1 VREMGSIK
9 VAIAGVGNCCSALVQ
24 GIYYYK
30 DSNSIGLL
38 HEQIGGYRVEDIEFV
53 AAFDIDGRK
62 VGRDLSEAIF
72 SEVNEAPRFIEVPPL
87 GVEVKKGPVLD
98 GLSVLT
104 KELIVLSEDDE
115 VDVAEELR
123 RSGAEML
130 INLVSGGAEE
140 ASRFYAEA
148 AMKAGCAFINATP
161 AMIASDPSWAK
172 RFEVSGLPVVGDD
185 LLDQIGATVLHM
197 ALLEFLHMR
206 GVKVDESFQ
215 LDVGGGME
223 ALNTLARVRDVKRR
237 IKTEAVATSI
247 PYKFP
252 LVSGST
258 DYVDFLG
265 NTRDSF
271 LWVKGRYFGGA
282 TFTIDLK
289 LGTIDA
295 PNAGSVLLD
304 VIRAVKLSL
313 DRGLAGAVISIAA
326 YAFKNPPKRYKLTEA
341 HRLFEEF
348 ISG

>member
-1 VREMGSIK
+1 MGSIK

>member
-1 VREMGSIK
+1 MGRIR
-9 VAIAGVGNCCSALVQ
+9 VAVVGVGNCCSALVQ
-24 GIYYYK
+24 GVYYYREAEP
-30 DSNSIGLL
+30 IGLL
-38 HEQIGGYRVEDIEFV
+38 HEDVGGYRVDDIEFV
-53 AAFDIDGRK
+53 AAFDIDSRK

-72 SEVNEAPRFIEVPPL
+72 SEVNEAPKFMEVPRL

-98 GLSVLT
+98 GVSDLT
-104 KELIVLSEDDE
+104 KELIMVSGDEE
-115 VDVAEELR
+115 VDVAEELK
-123 RSGAEML
+123 RSGADML
-130 INLVSGGAEE
+130 VNLISGGAEE

-148 AMKAGCAFINATP
+148 ALEAGCAFINVAP
-161 AMIASDPSWAK
+161 AEIASDPAWAE
-172 RFEVSGLPVVGDD
+172 RFETFKLPLVGDD
-185 LLDQIGATVLHM
+185 LLDQVGATALHM

-206 GVKVDESFQ
+206 GVRIEESFQ

-223 ALNTLARVRDVKRR
+223 ALNTLARVREEKRR
-237 IKTEAVATSI
+237 IKTQAVATSI
-247 PYKFP
+247 PYEFP

-265 NTRDSF
+265 NSRDSF

-289 LGTIDA
+289 LGTVDA
-295 PNAGSVLLD
+295 PNASSVLLD

-313 DRGLAGAVISIAA
+313 DRGLSGVIIPISA
-326 YAFKNPPKRYKLTEA
+326 YAFKNPPKRFRLSEA